1 MLSQALASLVTM
13 SLLSVIC
20 ILLSW
25 RHNNTSCRAWGCHR
39 SYGQCPKF
47 HRFFYGFPEPCGRK
61 LKEQRYTQPL
71 YSGADLATVLFSH
84 VVESW
89 KCKNTRNLSTVVSCS
104 ATQEIELFHM
114 WLVTLCSEPW
124 ELCQLCVGLRP
135 GSNWPIP
142 ALSLL
147 VKASPVWLDK
157 PCLGC
162 FPLGPSS
169 LGKHCL
175 QCEWGSLSRC
185 RSAQLYYKPSFTG
198 TCTGEK
204 ENPTVMALAPRFDRG
219 LSVVRIF
226 YNFS

>member
-1 MLSQALASLVTM
+1 MYTLYTGNGIMTMWQLSSYSLALN
-13 SLLSVIC
+13 
-20 ILLSW
+20 
-25 RHNNTSCRAWGCHR
+25 H
-39 SYGQCPKF
+39 
-47 HRFFYGFPEPCGRK
+47 
-61 LKEQRYTQPL
+61 
-71 YSGADLATVLFSH
+71 
-84 VVESW
+84 
-89 KCKNTRNLSTVVSCS
+89 
-104 ATQEIELFHM
+104 
-114 WLVTLCSEPW
+114 
-124 ELCQLCVGLRP
+124 CQLFLVLQP
-135 GSNWPIP
+135 GNNWPIP

-198 TCTGEK
+198 TCTAEK

-226 YNFS
+226 SNLSYPIHFLSFKSLYLISLSNLAISL

>member
-1 MLSQALASLVTM
+1 M
-13 SLLSVIC
+13 SLLFKCLFWSSC
-20 ILLSW
+20 FLSC
-25 RHNNTSCRAWGCHR
+25 TAASCTNC
-39 SYGQCPKF
+39 
-47 HRFFYGFPEPCGRK
+47 
-61 LKEQRYTQPL
+61 
-71 YSGADLATVLFSH
+71 
-84 VVESW
+84 
-89 KCKNTRNLSTVVSCS
+89 
-104 ATQEIELFHM
+104 TQEMVFSPM
-114 WLVTLCSEPW
+114 WSVTSYSTSLKH
-124 ELCQLCVGLRP
+124 CQLCVGPRP
-135 GSNWPIP
+135 GSNCPIP

-157 PCLGC
+157 PCHGC

-198 TCTGEK
+198 TCTAEK

-226 YNFS
+226 SNLSFNITINSSNNPLIYLFNQIFIH